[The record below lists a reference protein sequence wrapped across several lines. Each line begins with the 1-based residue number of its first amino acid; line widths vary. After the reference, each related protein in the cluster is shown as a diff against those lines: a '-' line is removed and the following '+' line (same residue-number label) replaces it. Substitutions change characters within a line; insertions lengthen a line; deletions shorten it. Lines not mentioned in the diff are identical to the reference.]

1 MNNLYIEMVKNA
13 KVNPKTHRCEFCD
26 SDGQAIHIFPDGK
39 NELEPHLYKPSEA
52 YRNVNVTIDVCP
64 KCGAVNINWTRTSDT
79 VDVSEEYRKTGFLP
93 DDEEE
98 K

>member
-39 NELEPHLYKPSEA
+39 NELEPHLQLMYLKNIGKPDFCQMM
-52 YRNVNVTIDVCP
+52 R
-64 KCGAVNINWTRTSDT
+64 
-79 VDVSEEYRKTGFLP
+79 RKNNY
-93 DDEEE
+93 D
-98 K
+98 